1 MWLPIKNFVS
11 DGTYFLRA
19 DPDTTLC
26 EPSNNGGIITCSFYD
41 SSNRSVAIESG
52 RGFTRDNSIKPDF
65 AAPGVNV
72 FGPLPFIGTYPVT
85 GQERKDKARYGY
97 RSGASMAA
105 AITAGAVAL
114 LAEWALVQRNDLS
127 MDTVKAKKYFIRGAD
142 RSGIT
147 VPSTIWGNGTLDLY
161 GIFDSL
167 RPTLR

>member
-1 MWLPIKNFVS
+1 
-11 DGTYFLRA
+11 
-19 DPDTTLC
+19 
-26 EPSNNGGIITCSFYD
+26 
-41 SSNRSVAIESG
+41 
-52 RGFTRDNSIKPDF
+52 
-65 AAPGVNV
+65 
-72 FGPLPFIGTYPVT
+72 
-85 GQERKDKARYGY
+85 
-97 RSGASMAA
+97 MAA

-114 LAEWALVQRNDLS
+114 VAEWALVQRNDLS